1 MASTLHMEQRLP
13 YDRARVFAALTDG
26 DALAAWFAEHADVA
40 LDERRYDFWGRY
52 TPECP
57 GPAEGRHPITTLEE
71 GERLGFGWT
80 LRGGE
85 TTVSLE
91 VVPTED
97 DAADAGPAAGGDGD
111 SGTVVIL
118 HHADIPSG
126 APGMASYALEDVW
139 YLAFENLRRHLAGRP
154 VIRCDFSKDMRGTIE
169 HRLHID
175 GPPAAVWR
183 ALTDPEQL
191 ERWIASTASVDLSP
205 GGRFDLGWGEDGG
218 VLEVRATEPERRLE
232 LGWDVFGDATVV
244 TFELEPKDGGTE
256 LRFRHEGFAA
266 DEPVAGLDVGWL
278 HYLVWVQSMVEFGAD
293 WAAAIKEI
301 SEAGAVF
308 YAASQWARQKLLVGE
323 RVK

>member
-40 LDERRYDFWGRY
+40 LDDGRYDFWGRF

-57 GPAEGRHPITTLEE
+57 DREAGRHRITTLEKSRRFE
-71 GERLGFGWT
+71 FEWT
-80 LRGGE
+80 LRGGG
-85 TTVSLE
+85 TTVTLE
-91 VVPTED
+91 VAPVEDGAEAPSASVPAD
-97 DAADAGPAAGGDGD
+97 DAR
-111 SGTVVIL
+111 TVVIL
-118 HHADIPSG
+118 HHADIPAG
-126 APGMASYALEDVW
+126 APGMASYAPEDVW

-154 VIRCDFSKDMRGTIE
+154 VIRCDFSKDMTGTIE

-183 ALTDPEQL
+183 ALTDPAQL

-218 VLEVRATEPERRLE
+218 VLEVRVADPERRLE
-232 LGWDVFGDATVV
+232 LAWDVFGDATVV

-256 LRFRHEGFAA
+256 LRFTHEGFAA

-278 HYLVWVQSMVEFGAD
+278 HFLVWVQSMVEFGAD
-293 WAAAIKEI
+293 WAAAVKEI

-308 YAASQWARQKLLVGE
+308 YAATQWARQKLLVGK